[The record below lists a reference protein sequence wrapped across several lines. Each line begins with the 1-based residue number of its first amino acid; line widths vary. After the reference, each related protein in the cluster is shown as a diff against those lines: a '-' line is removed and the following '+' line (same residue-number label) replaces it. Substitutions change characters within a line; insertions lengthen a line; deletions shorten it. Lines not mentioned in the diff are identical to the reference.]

1 MKSSEWDA
9 GVLEQFKDAY
19 DFARCQRPDGSY
31 YGTSGQ
37 CRKGTPAGAKE
48 KTEKKAK
55 TTKKAKAEPA
65 KGEDAMRARFKE
77 SKKELGEGAYG
88 AVKETAKGNVIKK
101 GYIGPEEVEIMKAL
115 ADVEGT
121 PKLVDHAF
129 TSAPFADRNNDR
141 MGLIEM
147 SKMKGKPLIEVEDSF
162 SPKQAQ
168 LASEEYIRLRRDMH
182 TRGVEHR
189 DMHEMNFFFDP
200 ATNKGGVLDFG
211 LSRRSSKGALEE
223 ALETGRD
230 IRGQF
235 LFGPLIDKGG
245 SGPRYARFKKNRIAV
260 NEELRS
266 RGYDPTKVLKNMKP
280 KEAKEFLAKL
290 YDGV

>member
-9 GVLEQFKDAY
+9 GVLEQFKDEY
-19 DFARCQRPDGSY
+19 DFARCQRPDGTF
-31 YGTSGQ
+31 YGTGGQ

-48 KTEKKAK
+48 KNA
-55 TTKKAKAEPA
+55 KKAKAKPA
-65 KGEDAMRARFKE
+65 TGEDAMRARFKE

-121 PKLVDHAF
+121 PKLIDHAY

-141 MGLIEM
+141 MGMIEM
-147 SKMKGKPLIEVEDSF
+147 SKMKGKPLIEVEDNF

-211 LSRRSSKGALEE
+211 LSRRSAKGALEE

-230 IRGQF
+230 VRGQF

-245 SGPRYARFKKNRIAV
+245 SGPRYARFKKNRIVV
-260 NEELRS
+260 NKELRS
-266 RGYDPTKVLKNMKP
+266 RGYDPTKVLKNMEP